1 MKIIIPP
8 HGLDVTTHQ
17 DDDAVDQDRAGVHQ
31 RDEHSLTVEI
41 LEGEKPLVILS
52 HPGIDLLCG
61 SNTTNCFFLFLTIL
75 NLSRKNTHGI

>member
-1 MKIIIPP
+1 MKILLTPP
-8 HGLDVTTHQ
+8 GLDVDTHQ
-17 DDDAVDQDRAGVHQ
+17 DDDAVDQDRAGVDQ

-41 LEGEKPLVILS
+41 LEGEKPLVVLS

-61 SNTTNCFFLFLTIL
+61 SNTTNCFFLFLIIL

>member
-1 MKIIIPP
+1 MEILITPP
-8 HGLDVTTHQ
+8 GLDVDTHQ
-17 DDDAVDQDRAGVHQ
+17 DDDAVDQDRAGVDQ

-41 LEGEKPLVILS
+41 LEGEKPLVVLS

-61 SNTTNCFFLFLTIL
+61 SNTTNCFFLFLIIL

>member
-1 MKIIIPP
+1 MEILITPP
-8 HGLDVTTHQ
+8 GLDVDTHQ
-17 DDDAVDQDRAGVHQ
+17 DDDAVDQDRAGVDQ

-61 SNTTNCFFLFLTIL
+61 SNTSNCLFYI
-75 NLSRKNTHGI
+75 

>member
-1 MKIIIPP
+1 MKMIITP

-41 LEGEKPLVILS
+41 LEGEKPLVVLC

-61 SNTTNCFFLFLTIL
+61 SNTTNCFFLFLIIL